1 MQSVW
6 RDIAVVLDASPAGE
20 SVGRHAVELAKR
32 HQAHLVGIYGMS
44 HEHYLP
50 EDFVQGAS
58 AIRHVSERRR
68 ESEER
73 KILVAGRRFAKLSQD
88 RGISSEFRVVW
99 RDGFQNDAVLR
110 ALHCDLIVSTHPRPD
125 DLPASWSAE
134 RLLLSTGT
142 PVLLVPSSW
151 SGQSI
156 GETVMIAWNRSRE
169 SRRAVNDAM
178 PFISTAGRVTIL
190 VVDGDGNAN
199 YFGESPGANLF
210 DHLSR
215 HGAKVDIARV
225 SSDGAPIAE
234 AISKQAIEHNA
245 DLLVLG
251 AYSRPRMTE
260 ILFGGTTRSLL
271 ANAPLPLLISR

>member
-1 MQSVW
+1 
-6 RDIAVVLDASPAGE
+6 
-20 SVGRHAVELAKR
+20 
-32 HQAHLVGIYGMS
+32 
-44 HEHYLP
+44 
-50 EDFVQGAS
+50 
-58 AIRHVSERRR
+58 
-68 ESEER
+68 
-73 KILVAGRRFAKLSQD
+73 
-88 RGISSEFRVVW
+88 
-99 RDGFQNDAVLR
+99 
-110 ALHCDLIVSTHPRPD
+110 
-125 DLPASWSAE
+125 
-134 RLLLSTGT
+134 
-142 PVLLVPSSW
+142 
-151 SGQSI
+151 
-156 GETVMIAWNRSRE
+156 MIAWNRSRE

-190 VVDGDGNAN
+190 VVDGDGNPD

-251 AYSRPRMTE
+251 AYSRPRITE
-260 ILFGGTTRSLL
+260 ILLGGTTRSLL